1 MKWVLI
7 WATIIVAAIL
17 FGLTLAWGWNQFQIT
32 GSPFNMFG
40 LCSSGWTD
48 GNDVFRMGP
57 GMMNFDDYRRRNGF
71 EEGRLSSE
79 EVLAAVEQYLTALGN
94 PDLKPGEMMEFTENF
109 YISVVEDSSGI
120 HAFEIL
126 VDPQTG
132 AVYPEPGPNMMWNLK
147 YGHMNGMMGFRITQ
161 PQSEMPIDMSEAVN
175 LAQTWLNENMPGMAI
190 EEEGDQFYGYYTLH
204 VIQNDRIYG
213 MLSVNGYNGR
223 VWYHNWHGNF
233 ISMKEMEE

>member
-1 MKWVLI
+1 M
-7 WATIIVAAIL
+7 IIAGVIPLKKIAYL
-17 FGLTLAWGWNQFQIT
+17 RKRQLLLWNNTLG
-32 GSPFNMFG
+32 
-40 LCSSGWTD
+40 D
-48 GNDVFRMGP
+48 
-57 GMMNFDDYRRRNGF
+57 
-71 EEGRLSSE
+71 
-79 EVLAAVEQYLTALGN
+79 

-109 YISVVEDSSGI
+109 YFSVVEESSGI

-132 AVYPEPGPNMMWNLK
+132 FVFPEPGPNMMWNLK
-147 YGHMNGMMGFRITQ
+147 YGHMGGMMGFRITQ
-161 PQSEMPIDMSEAVN
+161 SQREMPIDMSEAVN
-175 LAQTWLNENMPGMAI
+175 LARTWLNENMPGMAI